1 MKWGIGLF
9 LAIVLLTGCNSG
21 NAFTKINKSESFLA
35 TVNIKDTSLTF
46 INENYHP
53 FAKWDI
59 SEPFTGALLLA
70 DKDTILLY
78 GKEMEKVQVYSL
90 SAGKLINSWDIGKGI
105 VNMQLLRDGKSIVAV
120 NQSNHSIYF
129 LNKDGEK
136 QDIVKVGKSPLTVL
150 QGKQANRLYVINFG
164 DTKCSVI
171 NLETKKVD
179 FEFPIHSSSTGTLL
193 REEKDEIWIGG
204 HGDGDKV
211 EEDLYIYSAKT
222 GELKNKLKAPTM
234 PIKFLENAEGIFV
247 LSHGTSSLYKL
258 NDQYE
263 VVKSKV
269 VGVNPFEMLNFNE
282 DVVVAGY
289 DSDEVYVMDAETVD
303 VKKTIKVGEGPFQLM
318 LRE

>member
-1 MKWGIGLF
+1 MKWSIALL
-9 LAIVLLTGCNSG
+9 LAVLLLTGCTSSNT
-21 NAFTKINKSESFLA
+21 FTKINKGESFLA

-46 INENYHP
+46 IDENYHS
-53 FAKWDI
+53 FATWDI

-70 DKDTILLY
+70 DKDTILIY
-78 GKEMEKVQVYSL
+78 GKEMEKVQAYSL
-90 SAGKLINSWDIGKGI
+90 SAGKLINSWEVGKGI
-105 VNMQLLRDGKSIVAV
+105 VNMQLLHDGKSIVAV

-129 LNKDGEK
+129 FNDEGEE

-150 QGKQANRLYVINFG
+150 QGVEENRLYVINFG

-179 FEFPIHSSSTGTLL
+179 FEFPIHSSSTGSLL
-193 REEKDEIWIGG
+193 RETKDEIWIGG
-204 HGDGDKV
+204 HGDGDQV
-211 EEDLYIYSAKT
+211 EENLYIYSAST
-222 GELKNKLKAPTM
+222 GELKSKLKAPTM
-234 PIKFLENAEGIFV
+234 PIKFLENDEGIFV

-263 VVKSKV
+263 EVKSKV
-269 VGVNPFEMLNFNE
+269 VGVNPFEMANFKE

-289 DSDEVYVMDAETVD
+289 DSDEVYVMDTETVD
-303 VKKTIKVGEGPFQLM
+303 VKKTIKVGEGPFQFM

>member
-1 MKWGIGLF
+1 MKWGVALLF
-9 LAIVLLTGCNSG
+9 AVILLSGCNRSDTY
-21 NAFTKINKSESFLA
+21 TKINKDKSFLA

-46 INENYHP
+46 IDKNYQP
-53 FAKWDI
+53 FANWDI

-78 GKEMEKVQVYSL
+78 GKEMEKIQVFSL
-90 SAGKLINSWDIGKGI
+90 SAGKLIDSWEIGKGI
-105 VNMQLLRDGKSIVAV
+105 VNMLLLHDGKSIVAV

-129 LNKDGEK
+129 FNDKGEE

-150 QGKQANRLYVINFG
+150 QGEKANRLYVINFG

-179 FEFPIHSSSTGTLL
+179 MEFPIHSSSTGTLL
-193 REEKDEIWIGG
+193 REEKDEVWIGG
-204 HGDGDKV
+204 HGVGDQV
-211 EEDLYIYSAKT
+211 EENLYIYSAKT
-222 GELKNKLKAPTM
+222 GELKQKLKAPTM
-234 PIKFLENAEGIFV
+234 PIKFIENAEGIFI

-263 VVKSKV
+263 EVKSRV
-269 VGVNPFEMLNFNE
+269 VGVNPFEMANFKQ
-282 DVVVAGY
+282 DVIVAGY
-289 DSDEVYVMDAETVD
+289 DSDEVYVMDAETVE
-303 VKKTIKVGEGPFQLM
+303 VKKTIKVGQGPFQLM

>member
-1 MKWGIGLF
+1 MKRGIALL
-9 LAIVLLTGCNSG
+9 LAVLLLTGCTSSNT
-21 NAFTKINKSESFLA
+21 FTKINKGESFLA

-46 INENYHP
+46 IDENYHP
-53 FAKWDI
+53 FATWDI

-70 DKDTILLY
+70 DKDTILIY
-78 GKEMEKVQVYSL
+78 GKEMEKVQAYSL
-90 SAGKLINSWDIGKGI
+90 SAGKLINSWEVGKGI
-105 VNMQLLRDGKSIVAV
+105 VNMQLLHDGKSIVAV

-129 LNKDGEK
+129 FNDEGEE

-150 QGKQANRLYVINFG
+150 QGVEENRLYVINFG

-179 FEFPIHSSSTGTLL
+179 FEFPIHSSSTGSLL
-193 REEKDEIWIGG
+193 REAKDEIWIGG
-204 HGDGDKV
+204 HGDGDQV
-211 EEDLYIYSAKT
+211 EENLYIYSAST
-222 GELKNKLKAPTM
+222 GELKSKLKAPTM
-234 PIKFLENAEGIFV
+234 PIKFLENDEGIFV

-263 VVKSKV
+263 EVKSKV
-269 VGVNPFEMLNFNE
+269 VGVNPFEMANFKE

-289 DSDEVYVMDAETVD
+289 DSDEVYVMDTETVD
-303 VKKTIKVGEGPFQLM
+303 VEKTIKVGEGPFQFM